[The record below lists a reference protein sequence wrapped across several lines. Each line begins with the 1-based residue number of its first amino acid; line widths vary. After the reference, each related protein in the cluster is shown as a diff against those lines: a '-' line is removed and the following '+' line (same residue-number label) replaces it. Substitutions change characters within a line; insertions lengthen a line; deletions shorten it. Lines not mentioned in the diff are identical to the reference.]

1 MGLRPNRTELLA
13 FLRTHR
19 YAVEASI
26 NRETGAQAAVVG
38 IAVLDTFEIVF
49 DTIATSR
56 KAHNLE
62 EDPRIALVIGGLNGD
77 EQSSVQYEGVV
88 DRPSGA
94 ELVEI
99 RESYFRVFP
108 DGRDRLSWPNLIH
121 LRVRPRW
128 IRYSDFAVDPPLI
141 VEMTGEQIARLV

>member
-1 MGLRPNRTELLA
+1 MRLRPNRTELLA
-13 FLRTHR
+13 FLRAHR
-19 YAVEASI
+19 YAVEASVS
-26 NRETGAQAAVVG
+26 RDTGAQAAVVG
-38 IAVLDTFEIVF
+38 IAVLDTLEIVF

-56 KAHNLE
+56 KARNLE
-62 EDPRIALVIGGLNGD
+62 EDPRIALVIGGLDGD
-77 EQSSVQYEGVV
+77 EESTVQYEGVA

-141 VEMTGEQIARLV
+141 VEMTAEQIARLV